1 MSLQDRLA
9 AQDAT
14 QLLGLGAALS
24 LVYSSSPRGVTNFAL
39 FLFGIIAHEMHS
51 STVPF
56 RQVGSLGGRMC

>member
-24 LVYSSSPRGVTNFAL
+24 LVYSSQTRGVTNFAL
-39 FLFGIIAHEMHS
+39 FASSLSAFGVEP
-51 STVPF
+51 T
-56 RQVGSLGGRMC
+56 